1 MEDVALSIRSKYQ
14 ISPLDYMYQR
24 NIAVAGGRPRRRR
37 LRSPKLIF
45 SAWSSQEGAGGT
57 HRGGREGRGG
67 FVSHVASGAAR
78 SPSIGDATDE
88 TGQNRLTWNDLESG
102 VSTIVGEVVVDGW

>member
-1 MEDVALSIRSKYQ
+1 M
-14 ISPLDYMYQR
+14 
-24 NIAVAGGRPRRRR
+24 
-37 LRSPKLIF
+37 
-45 SAWSSQEGAGGT
+45 
-57 HRGGREGRGG
+57 
-67 FVSHVASGAAR
+67 SHVASGAAR